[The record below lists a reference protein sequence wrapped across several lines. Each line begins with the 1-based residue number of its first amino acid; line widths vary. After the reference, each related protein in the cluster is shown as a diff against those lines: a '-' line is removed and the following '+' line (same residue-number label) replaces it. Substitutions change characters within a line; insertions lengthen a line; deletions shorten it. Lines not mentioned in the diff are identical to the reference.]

1 MARMTHMNYKVDK
14 EAKEI
19 YMLVGIE
26 EYLKGRPKER
36 ANYERFLERR
46 KDYTIIF
53 YPIGF
58 LIRAFICS
66 VNLLKESTD
75 RD

>member
-1 MARMTHMNYKVDK
+1 MAVMTHMNYKVDK

-53 YPIGF
+53 LPHWMF
-58 LIRAFICS
+58 EKAFICAA
-66 VNLLKESTD
+66 NLLKESTD